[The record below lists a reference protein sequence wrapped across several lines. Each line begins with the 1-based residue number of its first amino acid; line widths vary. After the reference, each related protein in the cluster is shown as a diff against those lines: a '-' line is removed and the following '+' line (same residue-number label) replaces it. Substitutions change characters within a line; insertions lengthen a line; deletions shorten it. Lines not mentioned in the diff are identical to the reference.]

1 MIDFGTEPIKLGE
14 MIYQE
19 EDQMKYVGAVSFNDK
34 TLENEKENLKR
45 IGFRRDPDDRGRLP
59 RKGVY
64 QSDIIKNGKA
74 RLIKLIIGREEDPEK
89 DDCREFIGNAYCA
102 IYPGERDARIMIGQ
116 NYLRS
121 SWKTFQS
128 VLKHEEGHF
137 RDMIRGMADDEAK
150 YVRKVAKKYEKERKA
165 AGDNRVI
172 HDEGYQELVADMLSA
187 IYTDGGVDQT
197 LRHLRIMWDFQQGP
211 LKSMRNEF
219 VQFLKET
226 NMALV
231 KMKNDGKSDEE
242 IEKEY
247 NRRYTEFFKNNEDK
261 QHTIVM
267 VITRYER
274 ILENSKAAFEKELKA
289 LENIKNNPAAE
300 RRTQYLKMSIK
311 SIEAEIENYKFNIDA
326 IKVHGNPK
334 AFTVAYA
341 KMVAQFDQSVQKG
354 TGAKDAIIRLE
365 WIQKWGPVFKK
376 AHETGDYSEIQ
387 KYLGEYKSKIEKP
400 APPSI
405 RQPNPQRSNSSPQRN
420 SPQSSGSSRYTPLIF
435 RLIAGIFKL
444 IGWVLTAP
452 FRLLFGNMAQE
463 GYEYVLN
470 ASDDEVYFYLEQA
483 KEEEENE
490 DREKYDD
497 KYDLDNDQGA
507 TIEPAD
513 VDVDDDFD
521 YGSSDEDDDEE
532 DDDDKKDD
540 KKKPKKK
547 SSKKKDKDDE
557 DKDDEEIDVEEEG
570 FKEGIKETGHQI
582 VKGLKRGFQDIG
594 SGIKDRF
601 DDAADDLDKIKNA
614 GSFGGAVK
622 ETLNTLPRAYKHDY
636 DMEDKWARDA
646 AQSRMDVRNAILD
659 AFESKNK
666 VDKAARTAKRK
677 AGEAIRDAGTKV
689 GDKISESYRYQEA
702 AALIKKTAKQDI
714 DEAMESRLGEN
725 NYYTFIANSSKD
737 LEHLYKTLMKRASKE
752 AILEEMT
759 NIFNELKERRESYYS
774 SKHDDAHDPKR
785 SYQGLKRVIDQDIE
799 NIEKNIEILSDPK
812 NEKPNKSLMKK
823 TIKMINNLQQDMI
836 TECERSQP
844 MVIRHVRDIAKKLW
858 LFEYDIDE
866 ADGNV
871 TMESGEDAMF
881 AKVGEMLVHYRKQKE
896 LQDLAEK
903 NGVEINGMRLTDDT
917 IMNIVTSCVALML
930 AKEEGDPR
938 YHQLVDQGMR
948 KRSLKV
954 DIINSYKSRANDLIN
969 RYDHGPIVGAEP
981 YRRDIEVISDED
993 EPEYEEEFYLD
1004 ENGEMQSSYYQ
1015 ESDDEESTNDPFHK
1029 LEQEIGK
1036 KLPSIYRKIIP
1047 TEQDPTDHL
1056 REMSERFVDKK
1067 IKTGNDAY
1075 SEYTFNE
1082 LYSVE
1087 QVLKNLNDHD
1097 GYLSFDEGDGFGNY
1111 VLIKISDWKIYLYI
1125 HDESD
1130 KNKYVKIAN
1139 SLEDLC
1145 SKLHVSTDKL
1155 IDEYYQESDEDDSD
1169 TNLDE
1174 DDEANDPEKDTDNK
1188 SKDEDNSEDDD
1199 KDKDTDD
1206 DEEDIDDEDN
1216 DNDNDDEDDS
1226 EDDDDDEDDELEEEF
1241 YIDPDTGELK
1251 SSWYAEMDESYDGA
1265 GAVSNSKRKDPDE
1278 LIEWEVKPG
1287 NEVEDIEFGATRTK
1301 TQKKLEKD
1309 FGQPKKSTVE
1319 MDDYGKF
1326 IVYYE
1331 SDKVARVTIIK
1342 DIQIELDR
1350 SIVFPGKIDNLRK
1363 KALDIKPEGDDK
1375 LVSKI
1380 MSIEVVLNSDDTINS
1395 ITFARRQYYS
1405 DKSFQKFDKVSWH
1418 TDQGM
1423 DEKNVIKR
1431 FKEVYKFLDKHSL
1444 LTPAGKDE
1452 MKHIGS
1458 DSVLTTNE
1466 VTERGAQFL
1475 RIYYD
1480 KCMQYDYHTIR
1491 DQLEQCW
1498 RQFTSQSYSKGE

>member
-45 IGFRRDPDDRGRLP
+45 IGFRRDPDDHGKLP

-74 RLIKLIIGREEDPEK
+74 RLITLIIGREEDPGK
-89 DDCREFIGNAYCA
+89 DDLKEFIGNAYCG
-102 IYPGERDARIMIGQ
+102 IYPGERDAYIMIGQ

-128 VLKHEEGHF
+128 TLKHEEGHF
-137 RDMIRGMADDEAK
+137 RDMVKGMADDEAK
-150 YVRKVAKKYEKERKA
+150 YVRKVAQKYEKERKA
-165 AGDNRVI
+165 AGDNRAI
-172 HDEGYQELVADMLSA
+172 HGGDEGYMELVADMLAA

-226 NMALV
+226 NKALA

-267 VITRYER
+267 VMTKYER
-274 ILENSKAAFEKELKA
+274 ILENSKAAFEKELKV
-289 LENIKNNPAAE
+289 LENMKNNPAAE

-334 AFTVAYA
+334 AFTVTYA
-341 KMVAQFDQSVQKG
+341 KLVAQFDQSIQNG
-354 TGAKDAIIRLE
+354 SGDKDAIIRLE
-365 WIQKWGPVFKK
+365 WIQKWGPMFKK
-376 AHETGDYSEIQ
+376 AHETGDYSTIQ

-400 APPSI
+400 APPFI
-405 RQPNPQRSNSSPQRN
+405 RKPNPQRNNSGPQRN
-420 SPQSSGSSRYTPLIF
+420 SPQTSSSKYTPLIF

-452 FRLLFGNMAQE
+452 FKLLFGKMTQE
-463 GYEYVLN
+463 GYGYVLN

-490 DREKYDD
+490 DRKKYDD

-540 KKKPKKK
+540 KKKSKKK
-547 SSKKKDKDDE
+547 SSKKKDTKDD
-557 DKDDEEIDVEEEG
+557 DTSDDNDEEIDVEEEG

-582 VKGLKRGFQDIG
+582 VKGLKRGFHDLG

-601 DDAADDLDKIKNA
+601 DDAADDIDKIKNA

-677 AGEAIRDAGTKV
+677 AGEAIRDAGNKI

-714 DEAMESRLGEN
+714 DEAMESRVGEN

-812 NEKPNKSLMKK
+812 NEKPSKSLMKK

-1015 ESDDEESTNDPFHK
+1015 EGSSAELEEKMNQLPKEYLDWLSKDSSKYTDGPAYVFDDMDEPVRFYDKKQIIEN
-1029 LEQEIGK
+1029 LETDKDIREKGTDDDKENLYSENFVGIADNECGDIYLMRIGK
-1036 KLPSIYRKIIP
+1036 SSAVYLWR
-1047 TEQDPTDHL
+1047 H
-1056 REMSERFVDKK
+1056 EMDYDSRNKMKK
-1067 IKTGNDAY
+1067 IASSWDDFMKHVVEDKQV
-1075 SEYTFNE
+1075 SE
-1082 LYSVE
+1082 S
-1087 QVLKNLNDHD
+1087 
-1097 GYLSFDEGDGFGNY
+1097 
-1111 VLIKISDWKIYLYI
+1111 W
-1125 HDESD
+1125 
-1130 KNKYVKIAN
+1130 
-1139 SLEDLC
+1139 
-1145 SKLHVSTDKL
+1145 
-1155 IDEYYQESDEDDSD
+1155 YYQESDEDDSD

-1216 DNDNDDEDDS
+1216 DNDDEDDS
-1226 EDDDDDEDDELEEEF
+1226 EDDDDEDDELEEEF
-1241 YIDPDTGELK
+1241 YIDPETGELK

-1265 GAVSNSKRKDPDE
+1265 GAVSNSRRKDQDE

-1287 NEVEDIEFGATRTK
+1287 KEVEDIEFGATRTK

-1466 VTERGAQFL
+1466 VTDRGAQFL

-1498 RQFTSQSYSKGE
+1498 RQFISQSYSKGE

>member
-1 MIDFGTEPIKLGE
+1 MKGAIDMIDFGDTLKLLDEEPVQEQKVRYKGDSY
-14 MIYQE
+14 IYQE
-19 EDQMKYVGAVSFNDK
+19 AK
-34 TLENEKENLKR
+34 
-45 IGFRRDPDDRGRLP
+45 
-59 RKGVY
+59 
-64 QSDIIKNGKA
+64 KA
-74 RLIKLIIGREEDPEK
+74 KAD
-89 DDCREFIGNAYCA
+89 
-102 IYPGERDARIMIGQ
+102 
-116 NYLRS
+116 
-121 SWKTFQS
+121 
-128 VLKHEEGHF
+128 V
-137 RDMIRGMADDEAK
+137 DDE
-150 YVRKVAKKYEKERKA
+150 E
-165 AGDNRVI
+165 
-172 HDEGYQELVADMLSA
+172 
-187 IYTDGGVDQT
+187 
-197 LRHLRIMWDFQQGP
+197 P
-211 LKSMRNEF
+211 
-219 VQFLKET
+219 
-226 NMALV
+226 
-231 KMKNDGKSDEE
+231 
-242 IEKEY
+242 
-247 NRRYTEFFKNNEDK
+247 
-261 QHTIVM
+261 
-267 VITRYER
+267 
-274 ILENSKAAFEKELKA
+274 
-289 LENIKNNPAAE
+289 
-300 RRTQYLKMSIK
+300 
-311 SIEAEIENYKFNIDA
+311 
-326 IKVHGNPK
+326 
-334 AFTVAYA
+334 
-341 KMVAQFDQSVQKG
+341 G
-354 TGAKDAIIRLE
+354 T
-365 WIQKWGPVFKK
+365 
-376 AHETGDYSEIQ
+376 S
-387 KYLGEYKSKIEKP
+387 
-400 APPSI
+400 
-405 RQPNPQRSNSSPQRN
+405 
-420 SPQSSGSSRYTPLIF
+420 
-435 RLIAGIFKL
+435 
-444 IGWVLTAP
+444 
-452 FRLLFGNMAQE
+452 
-463 GYEYVLN
+463 
-470 ASDDEVYFYLEQA
+470 
-483 KEEEENE
+483 
-490 DREKYDD
+490 EKYDD

-521 YGSSDEDDDEE
+521 YGSSDEDDE
-532 DDDDKKDD
+532 DSDDKGDKKDD
-540 KKKPKKK
+540 KKKSKKK
-547 SSKKKDKDDE
+547 SSKKKDTKDDDT
-557 DKDDEEIDVEEEG
+557 DKNDTSDDNDKEIDVEEEG

-582 VKGLKRGFQDIG
+582 VKGLKTGFQDIG

-601 DDAADDLDKIKNA
+601 DDAADDIDKIKNA

-636 DMEDKWARDA
+636 DMEDKWARNA
-646 AQSRMDVRNAILD
+646 AQSRMDSRNAIFD

-677 AGEAIRDAGTKV
+677 AGEAVRDAGTKV
-689 GDKISESYRYQEA
+689 GDKISESYYMQEAYQPSDLTGKLKKAYFGQGKYYPDEQYDEIVKKTIAGAETFFEKHFHFPIDEIRDHINGIQFDCENETYKVINVTDPIEIIEDICSVALYSMWKELEIETVDGFETSKINDAINCSDLSIKIGKARKGASLYNLILNWNGNTLCVYITHGNDNDNDDPKLTVKELLNSKKMNVAESYRYQEA

-812 NEKPNKSLMKK
+812 NEKPSKSLMKK

-858 LFEYDIDE
+858 LFEYDMDE

-1015 ESDDEESTNDPFHK
+1015 EGASDEFEEKMNQLPKEYLDWLSKDSSKYTDGPAYVFDDMDEPVRFYDKKQIIEN
-1029 LEQEIGK
+1029 LETDKDIREEGTDDDKENLYSENFVGIADNECGDIYLMRIGK
-1036 KLPSIYRKIIP
+1036 SSAVYLWR
-1047 TEQDPTDHL
+1047 H
-1056 REMSERFVDKK
+1056 EMNYDSRNKMKK
-1067 IKTGNDAY
+1067 IASSWDDFMKHV
-1075 SEYTFNE
+1075 
-1082 LYSVE
+1082 VE
-1087 QVLKNLNDHD
+1087 DKQVA
-1097 GYLSFDEGDGFGNY
+1097 
-1111 VLIKISDWKIYLYI
+1111 
-1125 HDESD
+1125 ESW
-1130 KNKYVKIAN
+1130 
-1139 SLEDLC
+1139 
-1145 SKLHVSTDKL
+1145 
-1155 IDEYYQESDEDDSD
+1155 YYQESDEDDSD

-1199 KDKDTDD
+1199 KDTDTDD

-1216 DNDNDDEDDS
+1216 DNDDEDDS
-1226 EDDDDDEDDELEEEF
+1226 KDDDDEDDELEEEF

-1287 NEVEDIEFGATRTK
+1287 KEVEDIEFGATRTK

-1363 KALDIKPEGDDK
+1363 KALDIKPEGDNK

-1431 FKEVYKFLDKHSL
+1431 FKEVYKFLDKHAL

-1466 VTERGAQFL
+1466 VIERGAQFL

-1491 DQLEQCW
+1491 NQLEQCW

>member
-1 MIDFGTEPIKLGE
+1 MIDFGDTLKLLDEEPVQEQKVRYKGDSH
-14 MIYQE
+14 IYQE
-19 EDQMKYVGAVSFNDK
+19 AK
-34 TLENEKENLKR
+34 
-45 IGFRRDPDDRGRLP
+45 
-59 RKGVY
+59 
-64 QSDIIKNGKA
+64 KA
-74 RLIKLIIGREEDPEK
+74 KAD
-89 DDCREFIGNAYCA
+89 
-102 IYPGERDARIMIGQ
+102 
-116 NYLRS
+116 
-121 SWKTFQS
+121 
-128 VLKHEEGHF
+128 V
-137 RDMIRGMADDEAK
+137 DDE
-150 YVRKVAKKYEKERKA
+150 E
-165 AGDNRVI
+165 
-172 HDEGYQELVADMLSA
+172 
-187 IYTDGGVDQT
+187 
-197 LRHLRIMWDFQQGP
+197 
-211 LKSMRNEF
+211 
-219 VQFLKET
+219 
-226 NMALV
+226 
-231 KMKNDGKSDEE
+231 
-242 IEKEY
+242 
-247 NRRYTEFFKNNEDK
+247 
-261 QHTIVM
+261 
-267 VITRYER
+267 
-274 ILENSKAAFEKELKA
+274 
-289 LENIKNNPAAE
+289 
-300 RRTQYLKMSIK
+300 
-311 SIEAEIENYKFNIDA
+311 
-326 IKVHGNPK
+326 
-334 AFTVAYA
+334 
-341 KMVAQFDQSVQKG
+341 
-354 TGAKDAIIRLE
+354 
-365 WIQKWGPVFKK
+365 
-376 AHETGDYSEIQ
+376 
-387 KYLGEYKSKIEKP
+387 
-400 APPSI
+400 
-405 RQPNPQRSNSSPQRN
+405 SNTS
-420 SPQSSGSSRYTPLIF
+420 
-435 RLIAGIFKL
+435 
-444 IGWVLTAP
+444 
-452 FRLLFGNMAQE
+452 
-463 GYEYVLN
+463 
-470 ASDDEVYFYLEQA
+470 
-483 KEEEENE
+483 
-490 DREKYDD
+490 EKYDD

-521 YGSSDEDDDEE
+521 YGSSDENDEDSDDK
-532 DDDDKKDD
+532 DDKKDD
-540 KKKPKKK
+540 KKKSKKK
-547 SSKKKDKDDE
+547 SSKKKDTKDDDT
-557 DKDDEEIDVEEEG
+557 DKNDTSDDNDEEIDVEEEG
-570 FKEGIKETGHQI
+570 FKEGIKETGHQV
-582 VKGLKRGFQDIG
+582 VKGLKRGFHELG

-622 ETLNTLPRAYKHDY
+622 ETLNTIPRAYKHDY

-646 AQSRMDVRNAILD
+646 AQSRMDARNAIFD

-666 VDKAARTAKRK
+666 VDKAARTVKRK
-677 AGEAIRDAGTKV
+677 AGEAVRDAGNKI

-812 NEKPNKSLMKK
+812 NEKPSKSLMKK

-1015 ESDDEESTNDPFHK
+1015 ESD
-1029 LEQEIGK
+1029 
-1036 KLPSIYRKIIP
+1036 
-1047 TEQDPTDHL
+1047 
-1056 REMSERFVDKK
+1056 
-1067 IKTGNDAY
+1067 
-1075 SEYTFNE
+1075 
-1082 LYSVE
+1082 
-1087 QVLKNLNDHD
+1087 
-1097 GYLSFDEGDGFGNY
+1097 
-1111 VLIKISDWKIYLYI
+1111 
-1125 HDESD
+1125 
-1130 KNKYVKIAN
+1130 
-1139 SLEDLC
+1139 
-1145 SKLHVSTDKL
+1145 
-1155 IDEYYQESDEDDSD
+1155 EDDSD
-1169 TNLDE
+1169 ANLDE

-1216 DNDNDDEDDS
+1216 DDEDDDEEDS
-1226 EDDDDDEDDELEEEF
+1226 ENDDDEDDELEEEF
-1241 YIDPDTGELK
+1241 YIDPETGELK

-1265 GAVSNSKRKDPDE
+1265 GVVSNSKRKDQDE

-1287 NEVEDIEFGATRTK
+1287 KEVEDIEFGATRTK

-1498 RQFTSQSYSKGE
+1498 RQFISQSYSKGE